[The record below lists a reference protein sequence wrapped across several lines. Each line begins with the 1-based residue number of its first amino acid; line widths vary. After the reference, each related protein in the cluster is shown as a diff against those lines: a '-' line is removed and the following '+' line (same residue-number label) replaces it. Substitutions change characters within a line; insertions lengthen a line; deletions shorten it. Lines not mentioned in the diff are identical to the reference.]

1 MLNWPKKKKKNL
13 ISFTKRLYV
22 FLKITVFK
30 MLIFKNRPN
39 VYFSEL
45 RARTIRHAIIKKK
58 KKINDWD

>member
-1 MLNWPKKKKKNL
+1 MLNWPKKKNL

-39 VYFSEL
+39 VYFL
-45 RARTIRHAIIKKK
+45 RIES
-58 KKINDWD
+58 